1 MKINEDNF
9 VEQLKFR
16 NEKALEYVIDNYGR
30 IVKSIVKKHLFS
42 LQDYQEECINDVFL
56 AVWENIES
64 YRPMRSSFV
73 NWIAGIARYKA
84 IDYKRKYLKRIQTE
98 NLEDVTAGEELAQ
111 STNTVELDETF
122 TLEDGTEVYLNKM
135 TDNALGQKIYFST
148 STGECDYDLV
158 LKGFDDCGNA
168 VEFTLSRWSD
178 GVGRLNISTIQNGNL
193 SDEAAE
199 LYLTPYAVKFPEQSG
214 RLSNDFKQAGE
225 EFTIHFR

>member
-98 NLEDVTAGEELAQ
+98 NLEDVTAGEEDREQMKMIEEEL
-111 STNTVELDETF
+111 SEEMEEMLSCLSPEDRELFMKLYVEEM
-122 TLEDGTEVYLNKM
+122 EPEEVSRQTGMKKDVIYNRVSR
-135 TDNALGQKIYFST
+135 GRRKIRKLFST
-148 STGECDYDLV
+148 Q
-158 LKGFDDCGNA
+158 KGAYYG
-168 VEFTLSRWSD
+168 T
-178 GVGRLNISTIQNGNL
+178 
-193 SDEAAE
+193 
-199 LYLTPYAVKFPEQSG
+199 KFEG
-214 RLSNDFKQAGE
+214 
-225 EFTIHFR
+225 

>member
-73 NWIAGIARYKA
+73 N
-84 IDYKRKYLKRIQTE
+84 
-98 NLEDVTAGEELAQ
+98 
-111 STNTVELDETF
+111 
-122 TLEDGTEVYLNKM
+122 
-135 TDNALGQKIYFST
+135 
-148 STGECDYDLV
+148 
-158 LKGFDDCGNA
+158 
-168 VEFTLSRWSD
+168 
-178 GVGRLNISTIQNGNL
+178 
-193 SDEAAE
+193 
-199 LYLTPYAVKFPEQSG
+199 
-214 RLSNDFKQAGE
+214 
-225 EFTIHFR
+225 

>member
-1 MKINEDNF
+1 MAGYEVYSVTAVSKKRIGGKLMKINEDNF

-98 NLEDVTAGEELAQ
+98 NLEDVTAGEEDREQMKIIEEEL
-111 STNTVELDETF
+111 SEEMEEMLSCLSPEDRELFMKLYVEEM
-122 TLEDGTEVYLNKM
+122 EPEEVSRQTGMKKDVIYNRVSR
-135 TDNALGQKIYFST
+135 GRRKIRKLFST
-148 STGECDYDLV
+148 QKGEKSY
-158 LKGFDDCGNA
+158 
-168 VEFTLSRWSD
+168 
-178 GVGRLNISTIQNGNL
+178 
-193 SDEAAE
+193 
-199 LYLTPYAVKFPEQSG
+199 EQ
-214 RLSNDFKQAGE
+214 
-225 EFTIHFR
+225 